1 MPLSF
6 VELYQQFERDEAGYF
21 KRLALNP
28 LAQFGAED
36 QPLLGARFLPEI
48 LVPEN
53 SYQEDQ
59 IRYRVN
65 PALDGTRY
73 SPAQMQRGGM
83 LIGQLKVDL
92 GYTDTA
98 DEFTGQMH
106 DGLVKLLMRGG
117 DMEAIAQ
124 VVRWSD
130 NALVRPHT
138 IKNEL
143 QRWDAIIRAQV
154 VRTGSDGFKETVPY
168 YAPAGHRP
176 TVGGGT
182 VGAPAGWYA
191 ASGYDPYDDIFAG
204 VQKLEDLG
212 YQVTDMIG
220 TGKTLSVLKT
230 NPEVVKRTSKVI
242 VNAGGQL
249 QGSTGRVSMSDLQM
263 INQDEDL
270 PPFTKYNAGYETATG
285 FKRYLDSPN
294 SDRDYLILIGRS
306 GLQWDMKTD
315 YASRV
320 DGVTGT
326 YDPEALEVKDLTINN
341 TLGYYGVGRNVGQSS
356 SGRTIHTEAQMKKP
370 VGLYGEAY
378 QTGLPVIQEPQAIYV
393 IQVMRPTP

>member
-1 MPLSF
+1 MTLSF
-6 VELYQQFERDEAGYF
+6 IELYQQFERDEAGYF

-28 LAQFGAED
+28 LAQFGSED
-36 QPLLGARFLPEI
+36 QPLLGARFLPEV

-59 IRYRVN
+59 IRYRVT

-73 SPAQMQRGGM
+73 SPAQMQRSGM

-98 DEFTGQMH
+98 SEFTGQQH
-106 DGLVKLLMRGG
+106 DGLVKLLSRGG
-117 DMEAIAQ
+117 DMDAIAQ
-124 VVRWSD
+124 VIRWTD
-130 NALVRPHT
+130 NSLLRPHV

-143 QRWDAIIRAQV
+143 QRWEAIVQAQV
-154 VRTGSDGFKETVPY
+154 TRRGSDGFQETVQY
-168 YAPAGHRP
+168 YAPANHRP
-176 TVGGGT
+176 TVSGGT
-182 VGAPAGWYA
+182 TGAPAGWYA

-212 YQVTDMIG
+212 YQVTDMIC
-220 TGKTLSVLKT
+220 TGKPMSVLRQ
-230 NPEVVKRTSKVI
+230 NAEVVKRTSKVI
-242 VNAGGQL
+242 VNASGQL
-249 QGSTGRVSMSDLQM
+249 AGSTGRVTQADLQM
-263 INQDEDL
+263 INQDEGL
-270 PPFTKYNAGYETATG
+270 PPLTKYNAGYESPTG

-294 SDRDYLILIGRS
+294 GDRDYLVLIGRS

-326 YDPEALEVKDLTINN
+326 YDASALEVKDLTINN
-341 TLGYYGVGRNVGQSS
+341 TLGYYGIGRNVGQGS
-356 SGRTIHTEAQMKKP
+356 SGRTVYTESQLKKP

-393 IQVMRPTP
+393 IQVLRPTA